1 MTEILLQ
8 FWVLLR
14 SLVLEPLILL
24 WPIKWVI
31 VPPGSKAVRFTRGI
45 PGRDL
50 GPGWHFATAT
60 QRFVHL
66 HCRRRLY
73 QTERLPVIT
82 KDGIALRIDAVVAFE
97 IMDLGLFLT
106 ATEGSEEYV
115 GDMAEAEILRLVRGA
130 DYHSLLRNLPTKEG
144 NLTEDLTDDLL
155 SGNDAVGVN
164 VHRFRIQSIEHA
176 DPHVRTLLGLPAA
189 SKFLGKQ
196 GLLPEEASTRVALLS
211 PSVQFVSVV
220 SSGSGTGT
228 STSIAEGIEE
238 DE

>member
-24 WPIKWVI
+24 WPLKWV
-31 VPPGSKAVRFTRGI
+31 VVQPGSKAVRFTRGI
-45 PGRDL
+45 PGCDL
-50 GPGWHFATAT
+50 GLGWHFATST
-60 QRFVHL
+60 QRLVHL

-82 KDGIALRIDAVVAFE
+82 KDGVSLRIDAVVAFE
-97 IMDLGLFLT
+97 IMKLGMFLT

-115 GDMAEAEILRLVRGA
+115 GDMVEAEILRLVRGA
-130 DYHSLLRNLPTKEG
+130 DYHALLRNLPKKESD
-144 NLTEDLTDDLL
+144 LTEELTDDLL
-155 SGNDAVGVN
+155 GGNDAVGVN
-164 VHRFRIQSIEHA
+164 VHRFRIQSVEHA

-189 SKFLGKQ
+189 SRFLEKQ
-196 GLLPEEASTRVALLS
+196 GLLPDEAVARAAILS

-220 SSGSGTGT
+220 GSSPEEET
-228 STSIAEGIEE
+228 STGPPE
-238 DE
+238 DAD